1 MMELLK
7 RFEESALEDDVT
19 GLGGGEE
26 SGSDDDEDA
35 DELRDRWEGVNLGKG
50 VYFAAGSTLDFIST

>member
-19 GLGGGEE
+19 GLGSDE
-26 SGSDDDEDA
+26 GSEDDEDA
-35 DELRDRWEGVNLGKG
+35 DELRNRWEGVNLGKG
-50 VYFAAGSTLDFIST
+50 VYFTAGNTLDFIST